1 MCPLFHIENIINEGD
16 LVQRRETGGMWDKG
30 GKVSNVLCIFI
41 LVFYFIFLS
50 FVWFLCGDRRVA
62 APGEEWGSAGEGKRF
77 LIARCPSFTT
87 HTTSTRPVF
96 GNLYC

>member
-1 MCPLFHIENIINEGD
+1 MGCGI
-16 LVQRRETGGMWDKG
+16 KG
-30 GKVSNVLCIFI
+30 GKLAMFYVFLFYFFI
-41 LVFYFIFLS
+41 FIFLS
-50 FVWFLCGDRRVA
+50 FVWFLCGDWRVA